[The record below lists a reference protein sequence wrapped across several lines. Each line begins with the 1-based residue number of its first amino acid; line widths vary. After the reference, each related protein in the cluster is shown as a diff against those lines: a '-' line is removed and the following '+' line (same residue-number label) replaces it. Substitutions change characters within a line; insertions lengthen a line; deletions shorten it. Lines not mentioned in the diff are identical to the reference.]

1 MRQRHIRTIS
11 ITLFALG
18 LLSVSGPR
26 GAHAFETMSKL
37 RLASADLDG
46 DGSVEILAAGRLGP
60 FQSLT
65 SPLGSRRA
73 RVEVYSTSG
82 TLLHLLAACEDIH
95 VADDI
100 AGADLDADGR
110 DEVLVIGAGRL
121 SVLSLQGEQLLVRH
135 VVQLPCEW
143 THRVDA
149 ADVDGDG
156 LVEVAVAAYDIGA
169 DGGIGNTALT
179 IYRWTGSGL
188 HALDEIA
195 VRGHVGDLTFS
206 LPAGSVSPQ
215 LILELGAGEEGG
227 DGIGYAFSGTGFVEA
242 WQAPLARRPIRIL
255 HLSGLPGS
263 DQLSASAVDGSAT
276 FLRTGRDGPS
286 IMRTE
291 QMGAPAAPRLLAPGP
306 TGPLLVTARPERLGT
321 MLPLTVTPI
330 LP

>member
-1 MRQRHIRTIS
+1 MRHRHIRTIS
-11 ITLFALG
+11 VALFALG
-18 LLSVSGPR
+18 LLSLSGPQ
-26 GAHAFETMSKL
+26 GAHAFEAMYKL

-46 DGSVEILAAGRLGP
+46 DGTVEILAAGRLGP
-60 FQSLT
+60 FRPLT
-65 SPLGSRRA
+65 GPLGSRRA
-73 RVEVYSTSG
+73 RVEAYSRSG

-121 SVLSLQGEQLLVRH
+121 SVLSLQGGRLLVRH
-135 VVQLPCEW
+135 VAHLPLEW

-206 LPAGSVSPQ
+206 LPTGSVSPQ
-215 LILELGAGEEGG
+215 LILERGAGEEGG

-242 WQAPLARRPIRIL
+242 WQAPLARRPIRIF

-263 DQLSASAVDGSAT
+263 DQLSAGAADGSAT
-276 FLRTGRDGPS
+276 YLRTGRNGPS
-286 IMRTE
+286 IVRSE
-291 QMGAPAAPRLLAPGP
+291 RMGTPAAPRLLAPGP
-306 TGPLLVTARPERLGT
+306 TGPLLVTARPERLGAR
-321 MLPLTVTPI
+321 PALTVTPV